1 MSSGAKIPCLK
12 FKNKKAAAFG
22 SYGWSGEAV
31 KQITALLQG
40 AGFDVVNDGLR
51 CQWNP
56 DQATQETCRQ
66 YGRDFAAAVNASEAK
81 EDGVQTEL
89 GDYNNDEQI
98 GKAAKEHFEDWEKD
112 AREGVKGG
120 YAG

>member
-1 MSSGAKIPCLK
+1 MPPI
-12 FKNKKAAAFG
+12 
-22 SYGWSGEAV
+22 
-31 KQITALLQG
+31 
-40 AGFDVVNDGLR
+40 
-51 CQWNP
+51 
-56 DQATQETCRQ
+56 
-66 YGRDFAAAVNASEAK
+66 AAVNASEAK